1 MGLRLKFMKVKM
13 REGLKTPQEGKRM
26 YSIFCVG
33 GETLQILEKEE
44 GLTLLHFVL
53 CFAILG

>member
-1 MGLRLKFMKVKM
+1 
-13 REGLKTPQEGKRM
+13 M

-53 CFAILG
+53 FFAILG